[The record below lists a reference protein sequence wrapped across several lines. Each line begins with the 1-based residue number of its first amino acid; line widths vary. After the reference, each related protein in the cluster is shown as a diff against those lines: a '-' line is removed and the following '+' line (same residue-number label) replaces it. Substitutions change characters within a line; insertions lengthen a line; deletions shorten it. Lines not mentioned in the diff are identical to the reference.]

1 MNRKFLTESL
11 PIFILPYCILAST
24 AGSASGHSLGNGLES
39 DTDSLRQPTKAGI
52 VLKDVVVEGNGY
64 SKDMQMRSALSTTYV
79 GKQFI
84 ETNFSGSLMQS
95 LEKIPGVKAMSV
107 GSNESKPTIRGL
119 GFNRVVVAE
128 NGIKHE
134 GQQWGDDH
142 GLEIDQYDID
152 HAEVIKGPASLS
164 YGSDAIGGVINL
176 TSTAVPQDRFKWS
189 ANLFARSVN
198 DAIGTSVRL
207 TGRKNNFWY
216 KANATFIDYA
226 DQRVPVDSIQYYSYY
241 IKLHNRR
248 LRNTSGRETD
258 GSLTIGHT
266 GNKWSSWL
274 RISDVNTKSGFFAN
288 AHGLEVRL
296 SEIDYDRSARDV
308 DLPQHSVNHLFV
320 SNHTEWHWKGGLAE
334 SNISWQNNHQRELS
348 EPVSHG
354 YMPKPDG
361 TLEHSFDKNTVSAAA
376 NVKQTIG
383 TNSLKGGVNAEYQ
396 HNRSGGWSF
405 VLPDF
410 ELLQFGIFLSDHFAV
425 NDNIILST
433 GIRFDYGSIN
443 THSYHDWFKTPTASG
458 DSIYAERSAN
468 LHRAFNS
475 VTWSAGI
482 DNHIGNLVL
491 KVNIGKSFRMP
502 IAKELGIDGVNYS
515 IFRSRE
521 RQCQS
526 ESGRVIPTRRSCR
539 LQP

>member
-361 TLEHSFDKNTVSAAA
+361 TLEHSFDKNTVSAAV

-425 NDNIILST
+425 IDNIILST

-515 IFRSRE
+515 IFRYE
-521 RQCQS
+521 KGNANLNPE
-526 ESGRVIPTRRSCR
+526 ESYQLDAAAVYS
-539 LQP
+539 

>member
-296 SEIDYDRSARDV
+296 SEIDYDRRPATSTCRSTVSIICLSRTTPNGIGKEAWRKATSAGKTTTSASSPSQCHTDTC
-308 DLPQHSVNHLFV
+308 PSPTAHL
-320 SNHTEWHWKGGLAE
+320 
-334 SNISWQNNHQRELS
+334 
-348 EPVSHG
+348 
-354 YMPKPDG
+354 
-361 TLEHSFDKNTVSAAA
+361 NTVSTRTQSQPRPTSSRQSA
-376 NVKQTIG
+376 QT
-383 TNSLKGGVNAEYQ
+383 
-396 HNRSGGWSF
+396 
-405 VLPDF
+405 
-410 ELLQFGIFLSDHFAV
+410 LSKEESTQNISTTAV
-425 NDNIILST
+425 EAGALYCQILSCCNSAYFCLT
-433 GIRFDYGSIN
+433 ILPSTTTSSSAPAYASI
-443 THSYHDWFKTPTASG
+443 TEA
-458 DSIYAERSAN
+458 
-468 LHRAFNS
+468 
-475 VTWSAGI
+475 
-482 DNHIGNLVL
+482 
-491 KVNIGKSFRMP
+491 
-502 IAKELGIDGVNYS
+502 
-515 IFRSRE
+515 
-521 RQCQS
+521 
-526 ESGRVIPTRRSCR
+526 
-539 LQP
+539 

>member
-354 YMPKPDG
+354 YMPKPNAH
-361 TLEHSFDKNTVSAAA
+361 LNTVSTRTQSQPRPTSSRQSA
-376 NVKQTIG
+376 QT
-383 TNSLKGGVNAEYQ
+383 
-396 HNRSGGWSF
+396 
-405 VLPDF
+405 
-410 ELLQFGIFLSDHFAV
+410 LSKEESTQNISTTAV
-425 NDNIILST
+425 EAGALYCQILSCCNSAYFCLT
-433 GIRFDYGSIN
+433 ILPSTTTSSSASAYASI
-443 THSYHDWFKTPTASG
+443 TEA
-458 DSIYAERSAN
+458 
-468 LHRAFNS
+468 
-475 VTWSAGI
+475 
-482 DNHIGNLVL
+482 
-491 KVNIGKSFRMP
+491 
-502 IAKELGIDGVNYS
+502 
-515 IFRSRE
+515 
-521 RQCQS
+521 
-526 ESGRVIPTRRSCR
+526 
-539 LQP
+539 

>member
-226 DQRVPVDSIQYYSYY
+226 DQRVPVLGTPKSRNSLIIKSCGIFHSI
-241 IKLHNRR
+241 
-248 LRNTSGRETD
+248 
-258 GSLTIGHT
+258 
-266 GNKWSSWL
+266 
-274 RISDVNTKSGFFAN
+274 
-288 AHGLEVRL
+288 
-296 SEIDYDRSARDV
+296 
-308 DLPQHSVNHLFV
+308 FV
-320 SNHTEWHWKGGLAE
+320 SK
-334 SNISWQNNHQRELS
+334 LS
-348 EPVSHG
+348 
-354 YMPKPDG
+354 
-361 TLEHSFDKNTVSAAA
+361 A
-376 NVKQTIG
+376 
-383 TNSLKGGVNAEYQ
+383 
-396 HNRSGGWSF
+396 
-405 VLPDF
+405 
-410 ELLQFGIFLSDHFAV
+410 
-425 NDNIILST
+425 
-433 GIRFDYGSIN
+433 
-443 THSYHDWFKTPTASG
+443 
-458 DSIYAERSAN
+458 
-468 LHRAFNS
+468 
-475 VTWSAGI
+475 
-482 DNHIGNLVL
+482 
-491 KVNIGKSFRMP
+491 KV
-502 IAKELGIDGVNYS
+502 
-515 IFRSRE
+515 
-521 RQCQS
+521 
-526 ESGRVIPTRRSCR
+526 
-539 LQP
+539 